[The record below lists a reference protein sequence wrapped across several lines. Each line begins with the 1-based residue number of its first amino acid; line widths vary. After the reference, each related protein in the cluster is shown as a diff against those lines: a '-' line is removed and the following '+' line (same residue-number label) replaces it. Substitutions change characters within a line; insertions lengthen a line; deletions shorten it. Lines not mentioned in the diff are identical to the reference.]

1 MLSARS
7 ARASADRADYEQEAP
22 MPYANNQG
30 VQVHYQ
36 VEETACRWYR
46 STVSH
51 NASRTGMNADTLP
64 R

>member
-1 MLSARS
+1 
-7 ARASADRADYEQEAP
+7 